1 MSATALR
8 ESGPSRADAPVRR
21 LCVVQLIPALDAGG
35 AERSTLEVA
44 QALVAAGHRSV
55 VISAG
60 GRLVDTLQKQGSE
73 HVTLDLGRKS
83 LATLARAPA
92 LRRALARIGPDIV
105 HARSRLPAW
114 VLRLALPGLAPRP
127 RVVNTVHGL
136 NSPGWYSAILV
147 RAERVICVSDTV
159 AAHVRRHYGDA
170 ASARV
175 TVIPRGVD
183 PAEFPFGHR
192 APEGFRTALDAEFP
206 QLARR
211 QLLLMPAR
219 GTRLKGHH
227 RAIELVAALEGSGHD
242 VALLLLGVREAG
254 RERYVAELET
264 LARQLGVERRI
275 AMTAPRGGMR
285 DFYAISELVLQLSR
299 KPEAFGRTVVEALSV
314 GVPVLGWAHGGVGEL
329 LKELFPAGAVPLGD
343 ANALATRAGELLRAR
358 PALAPLDRYRREDM
372 QRATLAVYTELCGA

>member
-1 MSATALR
+1 LSAQ
-8 ESGPSRADAPVRR
+8 R

-60 GRLVDTLQKQGSE
+60 GRLVDTLLAQGSE
-73 HVTLDLGRKS
+73 HVTLELGRKS
-83 LATLARAPA
+83 LATLAKAPA
-92 LRRALARIGPDIV
+92 LRRELAHLAPDVV
-105 HARSRLPAW
+105 HVRSRLPAW
-114 VLRLALPGLAPRP
+114 GLRLALPGLAHRP
-127 RVVNTVHGL
+127 HVVSTVHGL

-159 AAHVRRHYGDA
+159 AAHVRTHYGADVA
-170 ASARV
+170 ART

-192 APEGFRTALDAEFP
+192 APPDFRARLDDELP
-206 QLARR
+206 QLKGRK
-211 QLLLMPAR
+211 LLLMPAR

-227 RAIELVAALEGSGHD
+227 RAIELTAALEAAGHD

-254 RERYVAELET
+254 RERYVEELEA
-264 LARQLGVERRI
+264 LAAQLGVARRI
-275 AMTAPRGGMR
+275 AMTQPRGGIR
-285 DFYAISELVLQLSR
+285 DFYAISDLVLQLSR
-299 KPEAFGRTVVEALSV
+299 KPEAFGRTVVEALSI
-314 GVPVLGWAHGGVGEL
+314 GVPVLGWAHGGAGEL

-343 ANALATRAGELLRAR
+343 SIALAQRAGELLRER
-358 PALAPLDRYRREDM
+358 PVLAPLERYRRADM
-372 QRATLAVYTELCGA
+372 QRATLAVYADVCAA